1 MIVLV
6 MEKIPRQL
14 RGYISRFL
22 MEIKSGVFIGDCS
35 QRVRDGLWEKIKENE
50 DVSTSSILIWSDK
63 NREQGFD
70 FVTLGYNRECDMDGF
85 VGMVNN
91 TYPVQSQN
99 TNKKKGWSKAYRY
112 RHFG

>member
-35 QRVRDGLWEKIKENE
+35 QRVRDGLW
-50 DVSTSSILIWSDK
+50 
-63 NREQGFD
+63 
-70 FVTLGYNRECDMDGF
+70 
-85 VGMVNN
+85 
-91 TYPVQSQN
+91 
-99 TNKKKGWSKAYRY
+99 KK
-112 RHFG
+112 